1 MAKILTSIRLDARLK
16 AWAEKKAKRLNTTE
30 TWIIEKAMEQMAG
43 DEIPR
48 SFELGRPERRKN
60 K

>member
-1 MAKILTSIRLDARLK
+1 MAKILMSIRVDPSLK
-16 AWAEKKAKRLNTTE
+16 AWAERKAKRLNTTE
-30 TWIIEKAMEQMAG
+30 TWIVEKAMEQMAG

-48 SFELGRPERRKN
+48 SFELGRPERRK

>member
-1 MAKILTSIRLDARLK
+1 MAKILMTIRVTPALK
-16 AWAEKKAKRLNTTE
+16 AWAERKARKLDTTE
-30 TWIIEKAMEQMAG
+30 TWIVEKAMEQMAG

-48 SFELGRPERRKN
+48 SFELGKPERRN